1 MTEEGN
7 TDLRQISHFYLD
19 GNISYETREMIG
31 YENRD
36 LHIH

>member
-7 TDLRQISHFYLD
+7 TDLRQISQFYLD

-31 YENRD
+31 YESRD
-36 LHIH
+36 LQIH